1 MGRDS
6 DSGHGGPANDLP
18 SVRFGWRPD
27 IPSTEADHDVAGVSP
42 RPADPEVAPPSD
54 SQTDSLRHLN
64 GKTNDRT
71 RDREKAS
78 PSGHAN
84 GHSNGNGA
92 SVSPQEF
99 VDPNSTSVVDLRLG
113 QAPTIQ
119 ELQPY
124 RLEQQGSSSTTS
136 VDDRKVGIPKILLH
150 AFVVVT
156 IVAVVVGHGY
166 WHEIPQSIP
175 QQTAANRNLRLG
187 ELPVIDLPNA
197 STVSYT
203 LASVGGATQDG
214 YVSQFSTAII
224 PERLNIKTIQ
234 TTAGQSIADIAKQT
248 GRSIDTLLWANSM
261 QDPAKPLPPGT
272 EIRVPPVDGM
282 LHIVHDGDTL
292 ASIAAR
298 YQVDVSAITS
308 YAPNNVQSTSDLVP
322 YRMIMVPGGKMPT
335 RDHVVTYVVQQGDS
349 LGTIAQYFGLHPD
362 TIVWANSLKDGNLIF
377 PGQNLAIL
385 PTDGV
390 MVTVTSSDTVDSLA
404 KTYGVTAKDIVD
416 YPLNGLG
423 GGGKLR
429 VGQQVMIPGGEP
441 PPPPPPPPTPVP
453 APVVQQ
459 ASAAPARSKPAAAAP
474 AASTG
479 FIWPTNG
486 TITQYF
492 GPTSLWMEPPYEG
505 YAHFHQGI
513 DIANAAYT
521 PIVAAAAG
529 TVVFAGWNA
538 YGYGYAVS
546 INHGNG
552 LVTWYGHMA
561 KQPSVWVGERVS
573 QGQYLGPMGS
583 TGASTGDHCHFGV
596 LLNGVWVN
604 PLKYLP

>member
-1 MGRDS
+1 MPSAAAGD
-6 DSGHGGPANDLP
+6 DAGGFSSN
-18 SVRFGWRPD
+18 
-27 IPSTEADHDVAGVSP
+27 
-42 RPADPEVAPPSD
+42 PADSAFGEPVEPQSNVRPHANGTAPERARDGGGAS
-54 SQTDSLRHLN
+54 LN
-64 GKTNDRT
+64 GHT
-71 RDREKAS
+71 
-78 PSGHAN
+78 N
-84 GHSNGNGA
+84 GHSNGKG
-92 SVSPQEF
+92 SSTSPQELI
-99 VDPNSTSVVDLRLG
+99 DPSSTSVVDLRLG

-124 RLEQQGSSSTTS
+124 RFAKPASTES
-136 VDDRKVGIPKILLH
+136 ANVDRRKVGIPKFLLH
-150 AFVVVT
+150 AFIVVT
-156 IVAVVVGHGY
+156 IVAVVAGHGY

-390 MVTVTSSDTVDSLA
+390 MVTVTSSDTVESLA
-404 KTYGVTAKDIVD
+404 KTYGVDAKDITS

-459 ASAAPARSKPAAAAP
+459 AAAP
-474 AASTG
+474 AARSQPAPAPVASSG

-521 PIVAAAAG
+521 PIVAAASG

-561 KQPSVWVGERVS
+561 HQPSVWVGERVS

-583 TGASTGDHCHFGV
+583 TGASTGNHCHFGV